1 MIFVKN
7 TKCIGFPS
15 RIFAKL
21 YVGTL
26 VQLSKKLLVYS
37 ITVNTVCTVVKLVH
51 GIGSETNFLNPLIH
65 HSNMSSLL
73 FWRSLGL
80 VVLYDPRI
88 GNLKIRAGHSLTQF
102 QGKQKKI
109 TAFHIINI
117 VSKLHCRNDAL
128 SLVATLKMV
137 ARPALQKISIWFPI
151 P

>member
-1 MIFVKN
+1 M
-7 TKCIGFPS
+7 
-15 RIFAKL
+15 
-21 YVGTL
+21 
-26 VQLSKKLLVYS
+26 YS
-37 ITVNTVCTVVKLVH
+37 IVKLVH

-137 ARPALQKISIWFPI
+137 ARQALQKKGILFPI